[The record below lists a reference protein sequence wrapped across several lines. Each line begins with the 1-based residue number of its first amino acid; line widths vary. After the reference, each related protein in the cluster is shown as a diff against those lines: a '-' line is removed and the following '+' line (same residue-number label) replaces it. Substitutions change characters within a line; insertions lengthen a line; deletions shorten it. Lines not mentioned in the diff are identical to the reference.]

1 MRSLGKLKKIN
12 KQQSTVGSFPSKLHT
27 SHWIPISSLQSTG
40 VKRNGCFTE
49 TTEHHELG
57 IEQEGPKTLSQPAEM
72 KLKYKFLRV
81 EMTDASAKEDPTAN
95 QSWDSFS

>member
-1 MRSLGKLKKIN
+1 MKKIN

-27 SHWIPISSLQSTG
+27 SHWIPISSLQSAW
-40 VKRNGCFTE
+40 VKRNGCLTE

-57 IEQEGPKTLSQPAEM
+57 IEQGGGAKTLSQPAEM
-72 KLKYKFLRV
+72 KLLKYKFLRV
-81 EMTDASAKEDPTAN
+81 EMTDASAKEDPAAN